1 MERGHDMTKS
11 QRGTLCVFAAAL
23 LYSIGGLCIKLI
35 PWGGMAINGGRTAIA
50 LVVIGAYL
58 ILVKHPLRLNRWVA
72 LGAVSVFGCNALFSI
87 ANKLT
92 TAANTIVLQFTAPIF
107 VMLISMLFFRRRP
120 KKLDVI
126 TCVVVFGGVVFFFVD
141 SLEMGGGLGNVLAL
155 LSGVSYAGV
164 FLMNDMPDSDAI
176 SSVFWGDVLSA
187 VTGLPF
193 LAHETEF
200 TATAVFSLVILGAF
214 QVGVAYVLLCIGL
227 KTTPPVTASLISGIE
242 PVLNP
247 ILVAIFYKEAIGAYA
262 MVGAAIVIGG
272 VVAYNVLKL
281 KLGAKA
287 QHSNIPTK

>member
-1 MERGHDMTKS
+1 MTAS
-11 QRGTLCVFAAAL
+11 QRGTLFVAISAA
-23 LYSIGGLCIKLI
+23 LYSIGGLCIKVI
-35 PWGGMAINGGRTAIA
+35 HWNGMSINGGRTAIA

-58 ILVKHPLRLNRWVA
+58 LWTKHPLRLNRWVA
-72 LGAVSVFGCNALFSI
+72 LGALSVFGTNALFSL

-92 TAANTIVLQFTAPIF
+92 TAANAIVLQFTVPIF
-107 VMLISMLFFRRRP
+107 VILFSALFFRKKP
-120 KKLDVI
+120 QKLDLAA
-126 TCVVVFGGVVFFFVD
+126 CAVVLGGILFFFLD
-141 SLEMGGGLGNVLAL
+141 SLEMGGGLGNFLAL

-187 VTGLPF
+187 ATGLPF